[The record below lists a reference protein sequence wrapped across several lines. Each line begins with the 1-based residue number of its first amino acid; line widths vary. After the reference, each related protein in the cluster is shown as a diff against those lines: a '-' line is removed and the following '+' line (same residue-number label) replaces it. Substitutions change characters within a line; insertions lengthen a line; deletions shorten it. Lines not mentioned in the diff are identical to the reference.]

1 MGEGRDSGGI
11 EGMEDEEDGE
21 GDEAELN
28 EEESKYHT
36 KVCED
41 LRSKVITL

>member
-1 MGEGRDSGGI
+1 
-11 EGMEDEEDGE
+11 MEDEEDGE

-28 EEESKYHT
+28 EEESKYHA

-41 LRSKVITL
+41 LRSKEITL